1 MFVLLCISWTCSY
14 SFSYTT
20 NTCMFLIFFSYIL
33 CSAMELHVGNS
44 FVSKART
51 VLHSAAV
58 KAERVLNDFKSDL
71 GLLLSFIFQLPF
83 WILRLSYVLHCVE
96 MEFIFFIFFF
106 VNMRFCTWIYEVAN
120 QSHKL
125 NKVDQNISSVNIHQN
140 P

>member
-1 MFVLLCISWTCSY
+1 MIVLCISWTCSY
-14 SFSYTT
+14 SFSDHTT

-33 CSAMELHVGNS
+33 YSAMELHAGNS

-83 WILRLSYVLHCVE
+83 EFYVSL
-96 MEFIFFIFFF
+96 
-106 VNMRFCTWIYEVAN
+106 T
-120 QSHKL
+120 
-125 NKVDQNISSVNIHQN
+125 
-140 P
+140 